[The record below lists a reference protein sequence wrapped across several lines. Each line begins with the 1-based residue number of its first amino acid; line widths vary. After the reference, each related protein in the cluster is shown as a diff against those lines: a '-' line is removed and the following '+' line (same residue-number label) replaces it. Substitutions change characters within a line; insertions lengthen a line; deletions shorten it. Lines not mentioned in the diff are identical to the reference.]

1 MAEEIYQFY
10 QVHKINFRNQSDLIK
25 EFLKQN
31 LNVSCQNLSLE
42 ASGILHKEVE
52 QLVCKLKK
60 ILSNVK
66 NVKKDF
72 LLKNAKN

>member
-42 ASGILHKEVE
+42 ASKF
-52 QLVCKLKK
+52 
-60 ILSNVK
+60 SRNFR
-66 NVKKDF
+66 KKDF